1 MRLGVWRYFFSDGL
15 LRQAQLGA
23 TELDQLLPAVPKG
36 ALRHPDLLAEPGHG
50 HLRSR
55 RRQDLPVQ
63 FRPIAPGEVMS
74 IGIQN

>member
-1 MRLGVWRYFFSDGL
+1 
-15 LRQAQLGA
+15 
-23 TELDQLLPAVPKG
+23 LPAVPKG